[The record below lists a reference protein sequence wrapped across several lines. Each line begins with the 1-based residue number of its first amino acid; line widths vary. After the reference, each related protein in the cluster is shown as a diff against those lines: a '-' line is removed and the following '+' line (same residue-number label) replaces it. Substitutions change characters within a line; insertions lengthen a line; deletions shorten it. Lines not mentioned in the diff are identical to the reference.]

1 MFKNEYLCRYNDFLS
16 TTRSRLDVHMYVLS
30 KDFIST
36 QKTEMR
42 KEINFAQLKYEKN
55 ILNSK

>member
-1 MFKNEYLCRYNDFLS
+1 MYNDFLS
-16 TTRSRLDVHMYVLS
+16 TTRSRLYVHMYVLS

-42 KEINFAQLKYEKN
+42 KQINFAQLMLKVCATKYVD
-55 ILNSK
+55 I